1 MVVKKK
7 KKKKK
12 VKISQH
18 DNQLL
23 LTGVNYKQKENL
35 FKQMKKSPAKFYGK
49 SSLTSL
55 ENQTAG
61 TSTNKRLKQL
71 PNI

>member
-1 MVVKKK
+1 
-7 KKKKK
+7 
-12 VKISQH
+12 
-18 DNQLL
+18 
-23 LTGVNYKQKENL
+23 
-35 FKQMKKSPAKFYGK
+35 MKKSPAKFYGK

>member
-1 MVVKKK
+1 MVV

-12 VKISQH
+12 VKISHH